1 MRASPGPPSRTPS
14 VLHVGSACRAYPT
27 NELIEGHAS
36 LHSTN
41 IHSAPILRGQHQ
53 AAGGAGREGKVTHRS
68 QRATHWLGNH
78 YRVTRGCAVTVPT
91 GP

>member
-27 NELIEGHAS
+27 NELIECHAS

-41 IHSAPILRGQHQ
+41 IHSAPILRGQHR
-53 AAGGAGREGKVTHRS
+53 AAGGAGREGKVMQTGANVQH
-68 QRATHWLGNH
+68 TGLEI
-78 YRVTRGCAVTVPT
+78 TTV
-91 GP
+91 